1 MRNIIVAK
9 PSNWRDNFILI
20 LVGRG
25 SRRTS
30 GGRGSCRADGIAEN
44 LRDLNGSA
52 GASPSCFFL
61 RRLVCECRAVFLTAS
76 LCPFKGKASQM
87 KNSRTWSWFGV
98 AMILAM
104 SSILQA
110 EAWKPASGP
119 LMTRWA
125 KEVTPEKT
133 LPEYPRP
140 QMTRPDWMNLNG
152 LWQLQKEEKDAEIE
166 FGKDLPMQ
174 ILVPFPV
181 ESALSGVMQTGER
194 FLYRRTFPVPE
205 KWKGQQILLH
215 FGAVDWEAVVF
226 VNGNYV
232 GEHRGGYD
240 AFSFDITD
248 ALKSSGEQEIVVS
261 VFDPTDKGHQP
272 RGKQMTKSEN
282 VFFYTSATGIWQ
294 TVWLEPVPEVHI
306 SQLSIVPDI
315 DKSCVTVRDTSLTN
329 LDSLG
334 YQMQAVVYDGKTE
347 IARTKK
353 KMGEELK
360 LEIPKDKLKLW
371 SPESPFLYDL
381 IVTIENDGGKATEAI
396 DEVRSYF
403 GMRKIDLGKDENGV
417 LRMRLNGKPYFQ
429 TGPLDQGFWP
439 DGIYTA
445 PTDEALRYDIEKTKE
460 LGFNMIR
467 KHVKVEPARWYYWCD
482 KLGMVVW
489 QDMPSGYRVKPED
502 YRQFETELRRL
513 VTDRFNN
520 PSIIVWVVF
529 NESWGQHDTERYT
542 ADVKRWDPTRLVNN
556 ASGWFDKNVGDLNDI
571 HEYPGPMCPPPD
583 AARAVVTGEF
593 GGLGLKVAGHTWSKE
608 TWGYREMNDGT
619 ELTARYC
626 NLLRKVFDLEKTR
639 GLSAAVYTQTTDVET
654 ECNGL
659 MTYDREI
666 VKVDPKKVAAA
677 NRGKV
682 PQIKTLVPTSQKD
695 VQTWQYTTDK
705 PADDWFK
712 PEFDASQW
720 KTGPGGFGTEK
731 TPGTT
736 VRTTWNS
743 SDIWLRREVEL
754 KDVNRDNLLIS
765 MHHDEDAEVYLN
777 GVLAVTAEEFTKNYE
792 DFSLPP
798 AARASL
804 KTGKNTIAVHCKQ
817 TTGGQYIDL
826 GLMELI
832 FEEK

>member
-1 MRNIIVAK
+1 
-9 PSNWRDNFILI
+9 
-20 LVGRG
+20 
-25 SRRTS
+25 
-30 GGRGSCRADGIAEN
+30 
-44 LRDLNGSA
+44 
-52 GASPSCFFL
+52 
-61 RRLVCECRAVFLTAS
+61 
-76 LCPFKGKASQM
+76 
-87 KNSRTWSWFGV
+87 
-98 AMILAM
+98 MILAM
-104 SSILQA
+104 ASILQA
-110 EAWKPASGP
+110 EAWKPAAGP

-194 FLYRRTFPVPE
+194 FLYRRTFQVPE

-226 VNGNYV
+226 INGNYV

-248 ALKSSGEQEIVVS
+248 SLNSSGEQEVAVL
-261 VFDPTDKGHQP
+261 VYDPTDKGHQP

-334 YQMQAVVYDGKTE
+334 YKMQAVVYDGKTE
-347 IARTKK
+347 IARAKK

-360 LEIPKDKLKLW
+360 FEIPKDKLKLW

-381 IVTIENDGGKATEAI
+381 VVTIENDGGKATEVI

-445 PTDEALRYDIEKTKE
+445 PTDEALRFDIEKTKE

-467 KHVKVEPARWYYWCD
+467 KHMKVEPARWYYWCD
-482 KLGMVVW
+482 KLGIVIW
-489 QDMPSGYRVKPED
+489 QDMPSLLNFKQEERK
-502 YRQFETELRRL
+502 QFETELDRMI
-513 VTDRFNN
+513 DGRFNH

-529 NESWGQHDTERYT
+529 NEGWGQHDTPYYV
-542 ADVKRWDPTRLVNN
+542 ANVKRRDPSRLTDN
-556 ASGWFDKNVGDLNDI
+556 ASGWVDKMVGDLRDAHI
-571 HEYPGPMCPPPD
+571 YPGPGCPDPD
-583 AARAVVTGEF
+583 PNRALVLGEF
-593 GGLGLKVAGHTWSKE
+593 GGLGLNIEGHRWQKDG
-608 TWGYREMNDGT
+608 WGYRGMKSGE

-626 NLLRKVFDLEKTR
+626 ALLRKAYELNNNK
-639 GLSAAVYTQTTDVET
+639 GLCAVVYTQTTDVET

-659 MTYDREI
+659 MTYDRAVI
-666 VKVDPKKVAAA
+666 KVDLKKVADA
-677 NRGKV
+677 NQGRFPKL
-682 PQIKTLVPTSQKD
+682 KTLLPTARETSQK
-695 VQTWQYTTDK
+695 WSYTFDK

-712 PEFDASQW
+712 PEFDAASW
-720 KTGPGGFGTEK
+720 KSGESGFGTDA
-731 TPGTT
+731 TPGAT
-736 VRTTWNS
+736 VRTTWNT

-754 KDVNRDNLLIS
+754 KDFKPENLRLLL
-765 MHHDEDAEVYLN
+765 HHDEDAEVYVN
-777 GVLAVTAEEFTKNYE
+777 GVLVAKVAEFTTDYDE
-792 DFSLPP
+792 PYLDAP
-798 AARASL
+798 AAAAF
-804 KTGKNTIAVHCKQ
+804 KQGKNIIAIHCKQ
-817 TTGGQYIDL
+817 TIGGQFIDL
-826 GLMELI
+826 GIVEQVA
-832 FEEK
+832 E